1 MLYFNPTK
9 QMENTPYQEALR
21 YMANA
26 KESLQKAKKEDGLY
40 NDIKYVKTASGTA
53 YSGVLVALDEF
64 LRRKEGAGKF
74 KKPKSIEDYKTRIG
88 KIDKKINVLLTY
100 VYGELHLLGY
110 YHGTNSVEIITNG
123 MDKAYKI
130 IEYIKD

>member
-1 MLYFNPTK
+1 
-9 QMENTPYQEALR
+9 METTPYKEALR

-26 KESLQKAKKEDGLY
+26 KETLQKAKKEDGFY

-53 YSGVLVALDEF
+53 YSGVLFALDEF
-64 LRRKEGAGKF
+64 LRRKEGVNKF
-74 KKPKSIEDYKTRIG
+74 KKPKSIEDYTARIT
-88 KIDKKINVLLTY
+88 KLDKKLRTLVNDAYIY
-100 VYGELHLLGY
+100 LHLDGY